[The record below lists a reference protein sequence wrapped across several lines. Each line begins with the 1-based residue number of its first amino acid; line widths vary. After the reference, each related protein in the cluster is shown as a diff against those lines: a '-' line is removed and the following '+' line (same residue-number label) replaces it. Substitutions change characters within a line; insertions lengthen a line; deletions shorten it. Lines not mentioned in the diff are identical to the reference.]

1 MSEEPDEKE
10 APEEEPEG
18 AKPAPAAR
26 RARAKKAAV
35 IEVTGP
41 ATEVET
47 TEPASAQPAART
59 RVQRRRRAAESA
71 ATEPVAAPAG
81 VTLAQEKA
89 ARRALTGGATLAV
102 LGILLVGIGPS
113 DAGTALSLGGLI
125 ALIYGIHTYGRLG
138 PEPAK

>member
-1 MSEEPDEKE
+1 M
-10 APEEEPEG
+10 
-18 AKPAPAAR
+18 
-26 RARAKKAAV
+26 
-35 IEVTGP
+35 
-41 ATEVET
+41 
-47 TEPASAQPAART
+47 Q
-59 RVQRRRRAAESA
+59 RRRAAPREDRGPGRRDA
-71 ATEPVAAPAG
+71 GRGADVAAAG

-89 ARRALTGGATLAV
+89 ARRALTGGATLSV